1 MRRES
6 TSARLKQL
14 MKERNLKQIDILKK
28 CEPVSNKYTFGNG
41 KKVKISKSDLS
52 QWLSGKY
59 EPGQWKLTIL
69 AEALDTNEVW
79 LMGMDVPNVPK
90 EEYQK
95 AINEKE
101 KKQLLKDFLTEKGF
115 LNENE
120 EMSEENFDRLIT
132 LAKANKQVIMNKKK

>member
-1 MRRES
+1 MKRET

-14 MKERNLKQIDILKK
+14 MKERNLKQIDILRK
-28 CEPVSNKYTFGNG
+28 CEPVSEKYTFGNG

-79 LMGMDVPNVPK
+79 LMGLDVPNVPK
-90 EEYQK
+90 NEYQN
-95 AINEKE
+95 AINKVKKKE
-101 KKQLLKDFLTEKGF
+101 VLKEFLIERGF
-115 LNENE
+115 LDKSEKFTDE
-120 EMSEENFDRLIT
+120 ELDRLIDF
-132 LAKANKQVIMNKKK
+132 AIANKKYIMKDKK

>member
-14 MKERNLKQIDILKK
+14 MKERNLKQIDVLKK

-95 AINEKE
+95 VINEKE

>member
-1 MRRES
+1 MKRET

-14 MKERNLKQIDILKK
+14 MKEKNLKQIDILRK
-28 CEPVSNKYTFGNG
+28 CEPVSEKYTFGNG

-79 LMGMDVPNVPK
+79 LMGLDVPNVPK
-90 EEYQK
+90 NEYQN
-95 AINEKE
+95 AINKVKKKE
-101 KKQLLKDFLTEKGF
+101 VLKEFLIERGF
-115 LNENE
+115 LDKNEKFTDE
-120 EMSEENFDRLIT
+120 ELDRLIDF
-132 LAKANKQVIMNKKK
+132 AIANKKYIMKDKK

>member
-14 MKERNLKQIDILKK
+14 MKERNLKQIDVLKK

-95 AINEKE
+95 AIDEKE

>member
-14 MKERNLKQIDILKK
+14 MKERNLKQIDVLKK